1 MTRERVAGILGL
13 VVVVFWASWLV
24 VRLVRYTPLP
34 REEGG
39 VLLLDRWRHEV
50 CVVSGEAARCFPI
63 RP

>member
-1 MTRERVAGILGL
+1 MTRLVAG
-13 VVVVFWASWLV
+13 VVGAIVVLLWASWLV

-39 VLLLDRWRHEV
+39 VLLLDRWTHQV
-50 CVVSGEAARCFPI
+50 CVVSGQSARCFPI